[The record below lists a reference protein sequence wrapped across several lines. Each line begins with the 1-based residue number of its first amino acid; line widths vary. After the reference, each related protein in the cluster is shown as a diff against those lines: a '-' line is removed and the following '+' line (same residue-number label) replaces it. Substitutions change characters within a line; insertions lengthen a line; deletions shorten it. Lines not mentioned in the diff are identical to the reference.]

1 MAVSNLNHQHE
12 DFDPPSDWISE
23 EACDTLLLYLPGFRK
38 EQLRVQL
45 TPSRILKITGERP
58 IGENKWRRFQK
69 QVPVPS
75 NCDTREIS
83 AQFEGGILY
92 IRQPKII
99 TPAIPAQEQP
109 EDKGKAAQEVPK
121 PQPQPYQPERDQVP
135 PGSYEENKSEK
146 KEDTMARNDETN
158 QAPTREPQMQQEA
171 PPSELPNHENE
182 KKKGERTE
190 GEEVKGGDELIERRP
205 GQVVRGSG
213 FFRELRR
220 PENMKRLVVSVVMVL
235 AVGFYISY
243 MFRSFTGNE
252 QEKMPGSDQREL

>member
-1 MAVSNLNHQHE
+1 M
-12 DFDPPSDWISE
+12 
-23 EACDTLLLYLPGFRK
+23 
-38 EQLRVQL
+38 
-45 TPSRILKITGERP
+45 
-58 IGENKWRRFQK
+58 
-69 QVPVPS
+69 PS

-83 AQFEGGILY
+83 ANFEGGILY

-99 TPAIPAQEQP
+99 TPAIPAHEHPEDKGKAAQEQP

-121 PQPQPYQPERDQVP
+121 PQPQPYQPEKDQVP
-135 PGSYEENKSEK
+135 PTSYEENKSEK

-182 KKKGERTE
+182 KKKGEMTE
-190 GEEVKGGDELIERRP
+190 GEEVKGGDERIERRP
-205 GQVVRGSG
+205 RQVVRGSG
-213 FFRELRR
+213 LFRELRR
-220 PENMKRLVVSVVMVL
+220 PENMKRVVVSVVMVL

-252 QEKMPGSDQREL
+252 QEKMTGSDQREL